1 MAVIERWSDR
11 TPTRQ
16 EGSGMVRAMAS
27 WEDEV
32 SGKTFRHGTDRERK
46 SQRER
51 ERERE
56 RENYHGDKHRFGP

>member
-32 SGKTFRHGTDRERK
+32 SGKTFRHGTDRER
-46 SQRER
+46 RER
-51 ERERE
+51 EVKGEEEERWQ
-56 RENYHGDKHRFGP
+56 